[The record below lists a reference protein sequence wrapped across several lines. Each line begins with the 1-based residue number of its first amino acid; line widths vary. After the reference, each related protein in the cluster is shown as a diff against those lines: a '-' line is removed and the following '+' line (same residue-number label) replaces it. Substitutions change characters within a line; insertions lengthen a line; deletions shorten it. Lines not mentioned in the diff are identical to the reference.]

1 MEKIE
6 KLKKKLSNTL
16 LLLKN
21 VYQCIKTN
29 FLPARNCDK
38 TKNKCFT
45 LKILVL
51 VHVTKVGWMA
61 LMQLHPILTRIL
73 FYCAFFTYIIGQQ
86 FFNCRMISHLIPSS
100 IHDRSIHCCCIRCI
114 HDTYSRHQQRH
125 QL

>member
-38 TKNKCFT
+38 TKNKCFMYF
-45 LKILVL
+45 K
-51 VHVTKVGWMA
+51 KS
-61 LMQLHPILTRIL
+61 R
-73 FYCAFFTYIIGQQ
+73 F
-86 FFNCRMISHLIPSS
+86 SS
-100 IHDRSIHCCCIRCI
+100 CN
-114 HDTYSRHQQRH
+114 
-125 QL
+125 